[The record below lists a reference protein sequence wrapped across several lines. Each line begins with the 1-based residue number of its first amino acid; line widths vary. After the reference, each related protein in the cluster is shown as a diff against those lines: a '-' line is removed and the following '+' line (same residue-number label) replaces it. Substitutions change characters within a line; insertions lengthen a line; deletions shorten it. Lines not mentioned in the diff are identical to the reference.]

1 MTVETLAQDL
11 AVPVLSPA
19 VVMQRLRQPDGGE
32 WAFLDVREAGEAAE
46 GHPFGSVNLPYSRLE
61 RDIAQMVPRPATPI
75 VLIDGGDGVAGRAA
89 RALQRVGWRDVTVTR
104 GGIPAWEAA
113 GLPLF
118 KGVHTWSKAF
128 GEWVQHHFAPPEIS
142 PSDLARAMAEPNPP
156 VLVDGRPLNEHQ
168 LFTLPDALSCPNA
181 ELPLRLPA
189 MVGEGREVVIHCA
202 GRTRSIIGA
211 QTVRDFGLPV
221 RVAALRDGTQGWE
234 LAGYHRSGKADR
246 PAAPTPAAD
255 LLDLAKARARAVMEQ
270 HSLPEVS
277 AQVVDDWLNGDGT
290 VYRLDPRPVDEG
302 TPPAGFRRAPGTTL
316 IQQTD
321 QFVAVKAARV
331 VLWDPLLVRA
341 VFAALWLR
349 RMGIEAFVQTDA
361 PPRDDPHPP
370 TTVSLR
376 ALPQL
381 SASQL
386 AAHVATGGTVID
398 IRPSADWRF
407 WRLASGKRALRPSL
421 ATMTLQ
427 EGAPVALLAHD
438 ETLARL
444 AAIDLA
450 DAGHAVAGVCT
461 AALQDLSAAGLALDT
476 APPLGGWQA
485 TDLLDEVQFC
495 AGRHSGNL
503 DDARTYLNW
512 ETGLV
517 ARLQACDLMPW
528 PSRLATPELPLKET
542 GHVR

>member
-1 MTVETLAQDL
+1 MTPEALAPDRVMPDL
-11 AVPVLSPA
+11 PPA
-19 VVMQRLRQPDGGE
+19 AVMQRLRQADGRE
-32 WAFLDVREAGEAAE
+32 WAFLDVREAGEAAD

-75 VLIDGGDGVAGRAA
+75 ILIDSGNGVADRAA
-89 RALQRVGWRDVTVTR
+89 RALRRVGWRDVTVTR
-104 GGIPAWEAA
+104 GGIPVWEAA

-142 PSDLARAMAEPNPP
+142 PADLARAMAGPNPP
-156 VLVDGRPLNEHQ
+156 ALVDGRPLNEHQ
-168 LFTLPDALSCPNA
+168 LFTLPGAQSCPNA
-181 ELPLRLPA
+181 ELPLRLSA
-189 MVGEGREVVIHCA
+189 MVEDGREVIVHCA

-221 RVAALRDGTQGWE
+221 RVVALRDGTQGWE
-234 LAGYHRSGKADR
+234 LAGYRRAGKADR
-246 PAAPTPAAD
+246 PAAPTPEAD
-255 LLDLAKARARAVMEQ
+255 GLEVAKARARAVMRQ

-277 AQVVDDWLNGDGT
+277 AQTVATWLQGDLT
-290 VYRLDPRPVDEG
+290 TYRLDPRPIDEDS
-302 TPPAGFRRAPGTTL
+302 PPAGFRRAPGTTL
-316 IQQTD
+316 IQQID
-321 QFVAVKAARV
+321 QFVAVKGARV

-349 RMGIEAFVQTDA
+349 RMGIDAFVQTDA

-370 TTVSLR
+370 ATVSLR

-381 SASQL
+381 SASQF
-386 AAHVATGGTVID
+386 AAHVAAGGTVID
-398 IRPSADWRF
+398 IRPSADWRG
-407 WRLASGKRALRPSL
+407 WRLANGKRALRPSL
-421 ATMTLQ
+421 TTMPLHV
-427 EGAPVALLAHD
+427 GAPVALLAHD

-461 AALQDLSAAGLALDT
+461 AASQDLSAAGLALDT
-476 APPLGGWQA
+476 APPVGGWQA
-485 TDLLDEVQFC
+485 TDLLDEIQFC

-503 DDARTYLNW
+503 DDARTYLDW

-528 PSRLATPELPLKET
+528 PTPFATPELPLKET